1 MSLKPIHKFNGG
13 IGATLCHKCKKIITT
28 GLTDDLYCEEHG
40 GNQLPYKIIRSNDNL
55 TKTGKKINFI
65 EWNDNGSFKAIHD
78 EIGIG
83 RSLVL
88 DHSGATFKWMTTRIE
103 SYIIEGNVTT
113 FETKNSTYKLY
124 ANENK

>member
-1 MSLKPIHKFNGG
+1 MKLKPIHKFNGG
-13 IGATLCHKCKKIITT
+13 LGATLCNECRVIITT
-28 GLTDDLYCEEHG
+28 GLTEDLYCEEHG
-40 GNQLPYKIIRSNDNL
+40 GNPLPYKLVRVGDNL
-55 TKTGKKINFI
+55 TQNGKKINFI
-65 EWNDNGSFKAIHD
+65 EWNDNGTFKAIHS

-103 SYIIEGNVTT
+103 SYIKDDNVTT